1 MANSGISL
9 NVNSNSKYFVRPP
22 KITQEGQEF
31 VLILDRDSIGINN
44 SSWRETKSMSVIEMM
59 INGCLIRKM
68 RNSESIWLI
77 PLPEDSLL

>member
-44 SSWRETKSMSVIEMM
+44 NSRKEPTRIYVIENI
-59 INGCLIRKM
+59 INECLIQKVS
-68 RNSESIWLI
+68 NSKS
-77 PLPEDSLL
+77 S